1 MWQVQ
6 IHKLVMAEDFKRINK
21 HDQLVILETINKK
34 LSVDPEGYGE
44 GLKHSLKGF
53 WKLKISHYR
62 VIYRVEKEKVL
73 VFVFKVGLRLDQ
85 EVYKEMLSRLNKI

>member
-6 IHKLVMAEDFKRINK
+6 IHKLVMEEDFKRINK
-21 HDQLVILETINKK
+21 HDQLIILKTINKK

-44 GLKHSLKGF
+44 GLKQGLKGF

-73 VFVFKVGLRLDQ
+73 VFVLKVGLRRDQ
-85 EVYKEMLSRLNKI
+85 EVYKEMLSRLSKL